1 VPLWHRV
8 VVNDRGTDAEV
19 IEGSL
24 RDPDLFAVI
33 FERHYRD
40 VHRFVVAAVGAS
52 DGPDLAAEVF
62 LRAFA
67 SRHRYRSSY
76 PSARPW
82 LWGIASNLIAGYYR
96 SRARQDRAYRRAPP
110 HPESEPDHSGET
122 ANRVAADSERPFL
135 TEAMRH
141 LRREDAEVLVLF
153 AIGDCSYA
161 EIASVLGIAEGTVR
175 SRLSRTRSKLRN
187 LIDQVGESI
196 NDDE

>member
-1 VPLWHRV
+1 M
-8 VVNDRGTDAEV
+8 NDPGIDAEV

-24 RDPDLFAVI
+24 QDPDLFAVI
-33 FERHYRD
+33 FQRHYRD

-82 LWGIASNLIAGYYR
+82 LWGIASNLIAGHYR
-96 SRARQDRAYRRAPP
+96 SRARQNKAYRRVPP
-110 HPESEPDHSGET
+110 HPESEFDHSRET
-122 ANRVAADSERPFL
+122 VNRVAAESDRPL
-135 TEAMRH
+135 LAEAMKH
-141 LRREDAEVLVLF
+141 LRKEEAEVLMLF

-187 LIDQVGESI
+187 LFDQIGESTS
-196 NDDE
+196 NDE

>member
-1 VPLWHRV
+1 VG
-8 VVNDRGTDAEV
+8 VNDSRLDAEI

-24 RDPDLFAVI
+24 RDPELFALI

-52 DGPDLAAEVF
+52 DAPDLAAEVF

-96 SRARQDRAYRRAPP
+96 SRSRKARAYRRMSTD
-110 HPESEPDHSGET
+110 PESESDHSGET
-122 ANRVAADSERPFL
+122 VNRVAAESERPLL
-135 TEAMRH
+135 TEAINH
-141 LRREDAEVLVLF
+141 LRREEAEVLLLF

-161 EIASVLGIAEGTVR
+161 EIASVLGIPEGTVR

-196 NDDE
+196 SDDE

>member
-1 VPLWHRV
+1 MPPWHRV
-8 VVNDRGTDAEV
+8 VVNDWGSDAEV

-24 RDPDLFAVI
+24 RDPELFAVI

-82 LWGIASNLIAGYYR
+82 LWGITSNLIAGYYR
-96 SRARQDRAYRRAPP
+96 SRARQDRAYRRVPP
-110 HPESEPDHSGET
+110 HPESESDHSGE
-122 ANRVAADSERPFL
+122 AVDRAAAESERPFL
-135 TEAMRH
+135 TEAIKH
-141 LRREDAEVLVLF
+141 LRREEAEVLLLF
-153 AIGDCSYA
+153 AIAGFSYA

-175 SRLSRTRSKLRN
+175 SRLNRTRSKLRN

-196 NDDE
+196 SDDE